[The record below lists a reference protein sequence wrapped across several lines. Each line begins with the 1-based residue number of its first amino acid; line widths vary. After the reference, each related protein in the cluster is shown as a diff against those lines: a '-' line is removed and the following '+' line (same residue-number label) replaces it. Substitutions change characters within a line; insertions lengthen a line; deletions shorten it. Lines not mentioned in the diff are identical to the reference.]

1 MIEVSDLRA
10 GYGGREVLHSVGF
23 TLADGENL
31 AVLGPNGCGKTTL
44 LRALAGLL
52 PFEGTIRLDGKP
64 LSGMRPLERAARVGL
79 MSQTMQI
86 PFDYTV
92 REVVRMGRYR
102 LQRRALL
109 SGETEADERA
119 AEEAM
124 RATGLLPLAD
134 RRVTA
139 LSGGQQQRV
148 FLSRVLAQEP
158 AVILLDEPTNHLDLR
173 SQLEL
178 LDYLKAYS
186 ETPGRQVVGVFHDL
200 TLAPRLCGRALFLEG
215 GAVRGDG
222 AFSKIATPAFLQTL
236 YGVDVRAHL
245 EEALAALPRAQDA
258 GIQA

>member
-64 LSGMRPLERAARVGL
+64 LSGMRPRERAARVGL

-102 LQRRALL
+102 LQRRAIL
-109 SGETEADERA
+109 SGETEADERV

-124 RATGLLPLAD
+124 RVTGLLPLAD

>member
-44 LRALAGLL
+44 LRTLAGLL

-102 LQRRALL
+102 LQRRAIL

>member
-64 LSGMRPLERAARVGL
+64 LSGMRPRERAARVGL

-109 SGETEADERA
+109 SGETEADESA

-124 RATGLLPLAD
+124 RVTGLLPLAD

-222 AFSKIATPAFLQTL
+222 AFSKIATPAFLQTI

>member
-31 AVLGPNGCGKTTL
+31 AVIGPNGCGKTTL
-44 LRALAGLL
+44 LRTLAGLL

-178 LDYLKAYS
+178 LDCLRAYS
-186 ETPGRQVVGVFHDL
+186 EGPGRQVVGVFHDL
-200 TLAPRLCGRALFLEG
+200 TLAPRLCGKALFLED
-215 GAVRGDG
+215 GAARAFG
-222 AFSKIATPAFLQTL
+222 AFSEIATPAFLRSL

-245 EEALAALPRAQDA
+245 EGALAALPRA
-258 GIQA
+258 

>member
-44 LRALAGLL
+44 LRTLAGLL

-109 SGETEADERA
+109 SGDTEADERA

-124 RATGLLPLAD
+124 RVTGLLPLAD

-158 AVILLDEPTNHLDLR
+158 AIILLDEPTNHLDLR

-178 LDYLKAYS
+178 LDCLRAYS
-186 ETPGRQVVGVFHDL
+186 GTPGRQVIGVFHDL
-200 TLAPRLCGRALFLEG
+200 TLAPRLCGRALFLQE
-215 GAVRGDG
+215 GAVRALG
-222 AFSKIATPAFLQTL
+222 AFSKIATPAFLEAL

-245 EEALAALPRAQDA
+245 QQALAALPRA
-258 GIQA
+258 

>member
-44 LRALAGLL
+44 LRTLAGLL
-52 PFEGTIRLDGKP
+52 PFEGTIRLDGKQ

-124 RATGLLPLAD
+124 RVTGLLPLAD

-173 SQLEL
+173 SQLEM

-222 AFSKIATPAFLQTL
+222 AFSKIATPAFLQML

>member
-64 LSGMRPLERAARVGL
+64 LSGMRPRERAARVGL

-102 LQRRALL
+102 LQRRAIL
-109 SGETEADERA
+109 SGETEADERV

-124 RATGLLPLAD
+124 RVTGLLPLAD

-158 AVILLDEPTNHLDLR
+158 AIILLDEPTNHLDLR

>member
-44 LRALAGLL
+44 LRTLAGLL

-102 LQRRALL
+102 LQRRSLL
-109 SGETEADERA
+109 GGETEADERA
-119 AEEAM
+119 VEEAM
-124 RATGLLPLAD
+124 RVTGLLPLSD

-139 LSGGQQQRV
+139 LSGGSACFFRACWRR
-148 FLSRVLAQEP
+148 SRRSSCSTSR
-158 AVILLDEPTNHLDLR
+158 PTT
-173 SQLEL
+173 S
-178 LDYLKAYS
+178 
-186 ETPGRQVVGVFHDL
+186 T
-200 TLAPRLCGRALFLEG
+200 C
-215 GAVRGDG
+215 
-222 AFSKIATPAFLQTL
+222 
-236 YGVDVRAHL
+236 
-245 EEALAALPRAQDA
+245 AASSRCST
-258 GIQA
+258 I

>member
-44 LRALAGLL
+44 LRTLAGLL

-124 RATGLLPLAD
+124 RVTGLLPLAD

-173 SQLEL
+173 SQLKM

-222 AFSKIATPAFLQTL
+222 AFSKIATPAFLQML

>member
-64 LSGMRPLERAARVGL
+64 LSGMRPRERAARVGL

-124 RATGLLPLAD
+124 RVTGLLPLAD

-236 YGVDVRAHL
+236 YGVDVRAYL